1 MLDFS
6 KCSLYR
12 LSSKKGLKYILHIND
27 NKWFCQEFVSNYITP
42 YIDHTKNRLIEAPDV
57 QLKLIQR
64 RIKNCLGMI
73 TVPDNVFSGIKKR
86 SYIDNVNLHAKN
98 SSRNLFKIDFSA
110 FFPSISRD
118 RVYSFFRKDLECSPD
133 IAAILT
139 NFTTIDLDYSKRST
153 TEIDAFLRSKGL
165 IEHRNLLSGSPASQI
180 LSYLVNHEMF
190 DEMQKIADHN
200 HLTMS
205 IYVDDV
211 FFSSEHRISKA
222 TRESI
227 LRIIK
232 KFHFHVS
239 KNKVGRF
246 HKGDYKKVTG
256 VIIDSEGR
264 TKPCNLIRKNIIE
277 AFYKL
282 KEDPS
287 DEKTRLRLRGLLIA
301 IRQVDS
307 SAFPNIYSFA
317 FKKP

>member
-1 MLDFS
+1 MLDCS
-6 KCSLYR
+6 KCSLHR

-27 NKWFCQEFVSNYITP
+27 NKWFRQEFVSSFITP
-42 YIDHTKNRLIEAPDV
+42 YFDHTKNRLIEAPDE

-64 RIKNCLGMI
+64 RIKNCLAMI
-73 TVPDNVFSGIKKR
+73 TVPDNIFSGIKKR

-98 SSRNLFKIDFSA
+98 SRNLFKIDFSA

-153 TEIDAFLRSKGL
+153 TDIDTFLRSKGIL
-165 IEHRNLLSGSPASQI
+165 ERRHLLSGSPASQI

-200 HLTMS
+200 HMTMS

-211 FFSSEHRISKA
+211 FFSSEYRISKA

-227 LRIIK
+227 LRIINK
-232 KFHFHVS
+232 YHFRVS

-256 VIIDSEGR
+256 VIIDSKGQ

-287 DEKTRLRLRGLLIA
+287 DEKMRLRLRGLLIA